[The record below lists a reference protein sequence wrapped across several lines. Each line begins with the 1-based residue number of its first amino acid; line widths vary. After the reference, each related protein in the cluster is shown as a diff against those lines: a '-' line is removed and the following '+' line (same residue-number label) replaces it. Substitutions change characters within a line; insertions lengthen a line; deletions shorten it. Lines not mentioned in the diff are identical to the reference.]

1 MNSALYAIAE
11 RRIAQAIED
20 GTLQTDRWRNKPLPL
35 DDDSFVPND
44 LKMAYKIL
52 KNSGFVP
59 PEIETRKDIH
69 KLEDLIKQ
77 TEDEH
82 QRVKQM
88 KKLSVLLMKLDSQRS
103 APSSIETDDEYYR
116 KIVEKV
122 SLRAGNKKK

>member
-1 MNSALYAIAE
+1 MNNALYAIAE

-20 GTLQTDRWRNKPLPL
+20 GTLQTDSWKNKPLPL
-35 DDDSFVPND
+35 DDDSFVPDD

-88 KKLSVLLMKLDSQRS
+88 KKLSFLLMKLDSQRS
-103 APSSIETDDEYYR
+103 APSSIEKDDEYYR

-122 SLRAGNKKK
+122 SLRAENKKK